1 MSKKK
6 IIQLPSKLEIHEQL
20 NACINCVFENKCGHT
35 LPFPINLCDC
45 CDEYLKIK
53 LNDKL

>member
-1 MSKKK
+1 MPKKK

-35 LPFPINLCDC
+35 LPFPMNLCDC

-53 LNDKL
+53 LNDK